1 VIHRYDHEI
10 RGATAVRPL
19 VGIHGDG
26 HGDGVVIAEPT
37 DDFGFAIGIGVNPWY
52 GVLDPEAMA
61 LATGVARL
69 RRQHEQIADQLLD
82 QEDLELDW
90 ECDNLWVGLT
100 LHRGC
105 WSLRFVLEGSAGR
118 RSVEGGWD
126 DAASQALALALEAMT
141 SQLSAERSND

>member
-1 VIHRYDHEI
+1 MRVDEGLGWRLGFDPEREPFNVLIG
-10 RGATAVRPL
+10 GASWAVDLTA
-19 VGIHGDG
+19 H
-26 HGDGVVIAEPT
+26 
-37 DDFGFAIGIGVNPWY
+37 
-52 GVLDPEAMA
+52 EAMA

-82 QEDLELDW
+82 QADLELDW